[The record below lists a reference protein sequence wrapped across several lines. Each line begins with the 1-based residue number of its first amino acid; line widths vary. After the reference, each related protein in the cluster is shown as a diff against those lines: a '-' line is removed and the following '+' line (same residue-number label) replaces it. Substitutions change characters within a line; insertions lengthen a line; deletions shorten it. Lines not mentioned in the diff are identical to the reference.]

1 MKQVRQ
7 KAASGLTGGGERA
20 RRRLLTP
27 QLYHARQFC
36 QIFPQRPTHRL
47 AREKEVGREEAA

>member
-36 QIFPQRPTHRL
+36 QIFPQRPTPVSYTHLRAHETVL
-47 AREKEVGREEAA
+47 